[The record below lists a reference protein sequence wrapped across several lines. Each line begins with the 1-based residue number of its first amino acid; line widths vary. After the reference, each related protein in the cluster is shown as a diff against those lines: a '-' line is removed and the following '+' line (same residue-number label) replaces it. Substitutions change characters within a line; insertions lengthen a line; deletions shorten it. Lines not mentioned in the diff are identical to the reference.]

1 MNRRLSM
8 KDDYSKSFLEF
19 NQFGDRLAQLRIEFG
34 ISARDLSLSIGQNEH
49 YINQIENHC
58 FYPSMQTFIYICEYL
73 CITPCH
79 FFNIEINSPYDVD
92 IIVEKISEMS
102 PDNRDLIKLLSLCLE

>member
-1 MNRRLSM
+1 M

-19 NQFGDRLAQLRIEFG
+19 NQFGDRLAELRMEYG

-49 YINQIENHC
+49 YINQIENHY
-58 FYPSMQTFIYICEYL
+58 FYPSMQAFIYICEYL
-73 CITPCH
+73 CITPCQ
-79 FFNIEINSPYDVD
+79 FFNIEIISPYDVN

-102 PDNRDLIKLLSLCLE
+102 SDNRNLIKLLSLCLK